1 MRDGAFLIGSTPVIV
16 WSHTAAH
23 KPPPAQRPST
33 LHAADFLIQATRAA
47 GGPRRALCAGAQ
59 TKLAMAPL
67 KDPTLADRLEEVV
80 VMEFSFQTGVDPYN
94 VGGDLVAARVVLGS
108 GIPLTI
114 LPVEIGVACQMAEAE
129 YAECLAAQRPQG

>member
-1 MRDGAFLIGSTPVIV
+1 
-16 WSHTAAH
+16 
-23 KPPPAQRPST
+23 
-33 LHAADFLIQATRAA
+33 
-47 GGPRRALCAGAQ
+47 
-59 TKLAMAPL
+59 MAPL